1 MHRESW
7 RCLLAIV
14 FVLGCVGSA
23 SAGTITAKCQGQD
36 ADKPYAMTMVYE
48 GDDSGT
54 LKISGSFGD
63 MSFPAAKRSRHSVTE
78 GETIDATKIWGGA
91 EVPLVVPDK
100 GAIEACVKGKLPPD
114 QITDADIVLITIPSC
129 AAAAPPTAQPITVK
143 VYAEFT
149 FLDAETVLPVFER
162 TYLEKTDLPGGTL
175 TLEIPPTS
183 QCTIE

>member
-1 MHRESW
+1 MHRESR

-14 FVLGCVGSA
+14 FVVGCVGSA

-63 MSFPAAKRSRHSVTE
+63 MSFPAAKRSRHSVTA

-100 GAIEACVKGKLPPD
+100 GAVEACVKGKLSPG
-114 QITDADIVLITIPSC
+114 QITDADIVFITIPSC

-149 FLDAETVLPVFER
+149 FLDAETVLPVFQR

>member
-1 MHRESW
+1 MKVTGS
-7 RCLLAIV
+7 CLLAV
-14 FVLGCVGSA
+14 AFVLGSAGSA
-23 SAGTITAKCQGQD
+23 SSGTITAKCRGQD

-48 GDDSGT
+48 GEDSGT

-63 MSFPAAKRSRHSVTE
+63 MSVPAAKRSRHSVTA
-78 GETIDATKIWGGA
+78 GETIDATQIWGSA
-91 EVPLVVPDK
+91 EVPLVMPDK
-100 GAIEACVKGKLPPD
+100 GAVEACVKGKLAPD
-114 QITDADIVLITIPSC
+114 QVTDADVVFVTIPSC
-129 AAAAPPTAQPITVK
+129 AAAAPPATQPIPVK

-149 FLDAETVLPVFER
+149 YLDPETVLPVFKR